1 MFGMLL
7 VPQLSPVAYISDQH
21 GFLSE
26 PLNKKAYQ
34 RQSYLNHLKLARFDT
49 RQFEKRTVSDITA
62 IAPSSALL
70 T

>member
-1 MFGMLL
+1 L
-7 VPQLSPVAYISDQH
+7 
-21 GFLSE
+21 
-26 PLNKKAYQ
+26 

-70 T
+70 KLKDMLLDACCSRARTHNHVAKSV